1 MIMIKI
7 IMRES
12 KKKRMGK
19 KLIQIYEQYMKKI
32 PIKKRQKTEK
42 NQPRKYWKEKAGKI
56 SK

>member
-7 IMRES
+7 IMSES
-12 KKKRMGK
+12 KKKRMWK